1 MIETSREKINI
12 NRKIVERKEII
23 FVEGDMIIPD
33 AKPDILNPV
42 SLSGISTIYK
52 KEAMEGKVR
61 IDGNVNTYIMYIS
74 DAEESETR
82 GISTNLDFSE
92 TIEVKQSIEGAI
104 LNIDSKV
111 KTIECKVI
119 NERKISLK
127 VALEIKI
134 QMSSNEELEL
144 ISDIKEENNLQVLK
158 EKLKVNSIIGVGN
171 TKVHGKETIQ
181 IDTSDNLAEILKAN
195 VSMMDKDIKISYN
208 KVLTK
213 AEAEVK
219 ILYLTEEND
228 IKLVVGKVPI
238 VGFIDIQ
245 DISENSIC
253 DVNYELQNL
262 IIKPNNVE
270 EHSISVELET
280 EINCQAYEQKEVN
293 VVRDI
298 YSPYDNIEIDNKQI
312 NAVSTKKVIREKN
325 QIRQKI
331 RIEEMENK
339 KILDVELSSVVQNEN
354 RVGTDVKFEC
364 EMELKFIL
372 FNNKTSK
379 VEIKEEKIP
388 FEFTTNIMEE
398 QNNVS
403 TSVEIEIGAQD
414 YIVQTNDEINCSID
428 VIFNLGIETSS
439 SIQVINNM
447 QENGTRQM
455 QEYSII
461 IYIVKSGDTLWK
473 IAKRFGSTIEDIVRV
488 NNIENENE
496 IMIGQKLFI
505 PRFYQNNFTKIN
517 KKDELI
523 VTENG

>member
-1 MIETSREKINI
+1 MEK
-12 NRKIVERKEII
+12 
-23 FVEGDMIIPD
+23 
-33 AKPDILNPV
+33 
-42 SLSGISTIYK
+42 
-52 KEAMEGKVR
+52 
-61 IDGNVNTYIMYIS
+61 
-74 DAEESETR
+74 
-82 GISTNLDFSE
+82 
-92 TIEVKQSIEGAI
+92 
-104 LNIDSKV
+104 
-111 KTIECKVI
+111 
-119 NERKISLK
+119 
-127 VALEIKI
+127 
-134 QMSSNEELEL
+134 
-144 ISDIKEENNLQVLK
+144 
-158 EKLKVNSIIGVGN
+158 
-171 TKVHGKETIQ
+171 
-181 IDTSDNLAEILKAN
+181 
-195 VSMMDKDIKISYN
+195 
-208 KVLTK
+208 
-213 AEAEVK
+213 
-219 ILYLTEEND
+219 ND

-280 EINCQAYEQKEVN
+280 EINCQAYEQKDVN

-331 RIEEMENK
+331 RIEGMEDK
-339 KILDVELSSVVQNEN
+339 RILDVELSSVVQNEN

-379 VEIKEEKIP
+379 VEIKEGKIP